1 MQIGIRGKLV
11 LLFVAIKVI
20 PLLLLGWLAWTQ
32 AGNLGQQ
39 LATGVEQLLGT
50 ATRSVNEVG
59 RVAIADAVEALDAR
73 ARDDIERQTTDV
85 AQAIATFLYE
95 RDSDLLLAATLPADP
110 LVYEQFLSARA
121 RNLTRHGE
129 WQLADDNSA
138 WEPLEKNMPQ
148 SADVDWGSDDN
159 ARAFNYQPPYTFT
172 QVRAPLYLEMTFID
186 LLGQEQIKITTS
198 DRVSHQLRDI
208 SDPQN
213 TYIKAERYFSE
224 LQQLEPGDIHVSD
237 VIGAYVGT
245 SVIGPYTPESAAR
258 AGVEFAPHESAY
270 AGKENPLGRRFE
282 GLVRWATPVVQE
294 GEIIGWVTLA
304 LDHDHIMAFT
314 DFIVPTPERY
324 TDITDASSGN
334 YAFIWDHKARSI
346 AHPRH
351 HSIVGYDPETGRP
364 APAWL
369 EDAHYEAWQ
378 ASGLA
383 YEEYLQQVPEF
394 SAQSITKKP
403 SLDQMRAGQI
413 GLDCRYLNFA
423 PQCVGWHN
431 LTQHGGSGSFM
442 ILWSGLWKLTTAA
455 AIPYYT
461 GQYGDTPR
469 GFGFVTIGANVDEFH
484 KPANESRERLDQI
497 VMRADG
503 QMAQLSHATQA
514 AIDQNLGE
522 TARSLTIS
530 TMVMIVLVVLIAIWM
545 ASYMSGRISWL
556 VTGIS
561 RFRRG
566 DRSFRFRGV
575 SRDEL
580 GDLAVSFNEMA
591 DAVGKNLLRLEEE
604 VTQRRETEAEL
615 LAVKANLEDVVAERT
630 RELTEANDRMKGE
643 IVERRAAQEKA
654 HYLAGHDALTGLAN
668 RFEFNE
674 RLLDAVRF
682 ATRKGRCC
690 ALLFFDLDKFK
701 AVNDH
706 YGHGVGD
713 ELLIAVAGMLREVVR
728 DTDVVARLGGDEF
741 AIILNDL
748 KEPESAAVAAQ
759 KVIDMLSQPIQ
770 IADHL
775 IQTGTSIGITT
786 CPGDTQDPEE
796 LLLHADLAMYQAK
809 EEGGSAYHFFIKTMH
824 DEVKQRKLRESELK
838 IALQEQQLTVHYQP
852 RHYCHRRGVSG
863 VEALVRWQHPTQGL
877 LLPEAFL
884 DIAGRCGLLAAI
896 DEYVIT
902 TACHQAREWLDQGLE
917 CGRVAVNLSPSEIA
931 HPNFVARILNVLASS
946 GLPADRLELEITE
959 RAILANS
966 DMAIANL
973 VELRQMGIMIAID
986 DFGTEYSSL
995 KRLIDC
1001 PIDVIKIDRY
1011 FVSHM
1016 DDVKSSAV
1024 IKAIIA
1030 MAKSINLEIVAEG
1043 IEGPMQ
1049 IIKLQVMGCDVLQGF
1064 HIAKP
1069 MPAEMLPEHL
1079 RVNQLRL
1086 TTI

>member
-11 LLFVAIKVI
+11 LLFVAIKVV

-95 RDSDLLLAATLPADP
+95 RDSDLLLAATLPSDP
-110 LVYEQFLSARA
+110 LVYEQFINARA

-129 WQLADDNSA
+129 WQLTADKSS
-138 WEPLEKNMPQ
+138 WEPLVKSKPEPTL
-148 SADVDWGSDDN
+148 VDWGSDDN
-159 ARAFNYQPPYTFT
+159 AKAFNYQPPFAFN

-186 LLGQEQIKITTS
+186 LSGQEQIKITTS
-198 DRVSHQLRDI
+198 DRVSPQLRNI
-208 SDPQN
+208 SVSEN
-213 TYIKAERYFSE
+213 TYIKAEHYFAD
-224 LQQLEPGDIHVSD
+224 LQQLEPGDIYVSD
-237 VIGAYVGT
+237 VIGAYVST
-245 SVIGPYTPESAAR
+245 SVIGPFTPASAAR
-258 AGVEFAPHESAY
+258 AGVEFAPNESAY
-270 AGKENPLGRRFE
+270 AGKENPQGKRFE
-282 GLVRWATPVVQE
+282 GLVRWATPVVQD
-294 GEIIGWVTLA
+294 GEITGWVSLA
-304 LDHDHIMAFT
+304 LDHDHIMSFT

-369 EDAHYEAWQ
+369 EDVHYEAWQ
-378 ASGLA
+378 VSGLA
-383 YEEYLQQVPEF
+383 YEEYLQQLPVF
-394 SAQSITKKP
+394 SSQNLNKRP
-403 SLDQMRAGQI
+403 SLDQMRAGQV

-423 PQCVGWHN
+423 PQCVGWYN

-484 KPANESRERLDQI
+484 KAANESRERLDQI
-497 VMRADG
+497 VMRADE
-503 QMAQLSHATQA
+503 QMAQLSHATEA
-514 AIDQNLGE
+514 AINQNLSE
-522 TARSLTIS
+522 TARSLFLS

-556 VTGIS
+556 VNGIS

-566 DRSFRFRGV
+566 DRLFRFRGV

-580 GDLAVSFNEMA
+580 GDLAISFNEMA
-591 DAVGKNLLRLEEE
+591 DSVSKNLLRLEGE
-604 VTQRRETEAEL
+604 VTQRRETETEL
-615 LAVKANLEDVVAERT
+615 LAVKANLENLVAERT
-630 RELTEANDRMKGE
+630 QALTEANDRMKDE
-643 IVERRAAQEKA
+643 IIERRAAQEKA
-654 HYLAGHDALTGLAN
+654 HYLAGHDTLTGLAN
-668 RFEFNE
+668 RFEFND
-674 RLLDAVRF
+674 RLQDAVRF
-682 ATRKGRCC
+682 AIRQERCC

-713 ELLIAVAGMLREVVR
+713 ALLIKVAGMLREVVR

-748 KEPESAAVAAQ
+748 REAESAAMIAQ
-759 KVIDMLSQPIQ
+759 KVIDMLGQPLQ
-770 IADHL
+770 IAGHL
-775 IQTGTSIGITT
+775 IRTGTSIGITT
-786 CPGDTQDPEE
+786 CPGDTQDPQE

-809 EEGGSAYHFFIKTMH
+809 EDGGNSYHFFIKSMH
-824 DEVKQRKLRESELK
+824 DAVKQRKEREAELK
-838 IALQEQQLTVHYQP
+838 VALQEQQFTVYYQP
-852 RHYCHRRGVSG
+852 RHFCHRRGISG
-863 VEALVRWQHPTQGL
+863 VEALLRWQHPSEGL
-877 LLPEAFL
+877 LLPDDFL
-884 DIAGRCGLLAAI
+884 DIADRSGLLSAI
-896 DEYVIT
+896 DEFVIM
-902 TACHQAREWLDQGLE
+902 TACTQARQWLDQGLE
-917 CGRVAVNLSPSEIA
+917 CGRVAVNLSPNEIA
-931 HPNFVARILNVLASS
+931 HPSFVERILNILECT
-946 GLPADRLELEITE
+946 GLPPGRLELEITE
-959 RAILANS
+959 RAILTNS
-966 DMAIANL
+966 DMAISNL
-973 VELRQMGIMIAID
+973 IELRQKGVMIAID

-1011 FVSHM
+1011 FVSNM
-1016 DDVKSSAV
+1016 DDLKSAAV

-1043 IEGPMQ
+1043 IEEPMQ
-1049 IIKLQVMGCDVLQGF
+1049 IIRLQVMGCDVLQGF

-1069 MPAEMLPEHL
+1069 LPAEKLPEHF
-1079 RVNQLRL
+1079 RVNQLRM

>member
-11 LLFVAIKVI
+11 LLFVAMKVI
-20 PLLLLGWLAWTQ
+20 PLLLLGWFAWTQ
-32 AGNLGQQ
+32 ADNLGMQ
-39 LATGVEQLLGT
+39 LSEGVDQLLGT
-50 ATRSVNEVG
+50 ATRSVDEVG
-59 RVAIADAVEALDAR
+59 RVAIADAVDALDTR

-95 RDSDLLLAATLPADP
+95 RDSDLLLAAALPADATVYDQFVKSRSRH
-110 LVYEQFLSARA
+110 LVRHGQWQLSADQ
-121 RNLTRHGE
+121 NT
-129 WQLADDNSA
+129 
-138 WEPLEKNMPQ
+138 WEPVDTHLPEA
-148 SADVDWGSDDN
+148 SVVDWGSEDN
-159 ARAFNYQPPYTFT
+159 ARAFNYQPPFAFER
-172 QVRAPLYLEMTFID
+172 VSAPLYLEMTFVD
-186 LLGQEQIKITTS
+186 LQGQEQVKITTS
-198 DRVSHQLRDI
+198 DRVSSELRNI
-208 SDPQN
+208 ADPAN
-213 TYIKAERYFSE
+213 TYIKAEHYFSE
-224 LQQLEPGDIHVSD
+224 LQQLQPGEVYVSD
-237 VIGAYVGT
+237 VIGAYVGA
-245 SVIGPYTPESAAR
+245 SVIGPYTPVSAAK
-258 AGVEFAPHESAY
+258 AGVEFAPYESAY
-270 AGKENPLGRRFE
+270 AGKENPVGKRFE
-282 GLVRWATPVVQE
+282 GLVRWAMPVMEE
-294 GEIIGWVTLA
+294 GRMIGWVTLA

-334 YAFIWDHKARSI
+334 YAFIWDHKSRSI

-364 APAWL
+364 APVWL
-369 EDAHYEAWQ
+369 EDAHYDTWQ
-378 ASGLA
+378 SSGLA
-383 YEEYLQQVPEF
+383 YDEFIGLVPEF
-394 SAQSITKKP
+394 LLQSHLKRP
-403 SLDQMRAGQI
+403 ALDQVRAGQV

-431 LTQHGGSGSFM
+431 LTEQGGSGSFM

-455 AIPYYT
+455 AIPYFT
-461 GQYGDTPR
+461 GQYGETPR
-469 GFGFVTIGANVDEFH
+469 GFGFVTIGANVEEFH
-484 KPANESRERLDQI
+484 KAANESKERLDQI
-497 VMRADG
+497 VARADE
-503 QMAQLSHATQA
+503 QMLQLSDATQM

-522 TARSLTIS
+522 TARSLSIS
-530 TMVMIVLVVLIAIWM
+530 TMAMIVVVVVIAIWM

-556 VTGIS
+556 VKGIY

-566 DRSFRFRGV
+566 DRSFRFKEV
-575 SRDEL
+575 SQDEL
-580 GDLAVSFNEMA
+580 GELATSFNEMA
-591 DAVGKNLLRLEEE
+591 DAVGKNLLRLEGE
-604 VTQRRETEAEL
+604 VSQRRQTEAEL
-615 LAVKANLEDVVAERT
+615 LEIKANLENLVSERT
-630 RELTEANDRMKGE
+630 QALTEANDRMKDE
-643 IVERRAAQEKA
+643 IVERSAAQEKA

-748 KEPESAAVAAQ
+748 QEPESAAVAAQ
-759 KVIDMLSQPIQ
+759 KVIDMLSQPIH
-770 IADHL
+770 IAGHL
-775 IQTGTSIGITT
+775 IHTGTSIGITT

-824 DEVKQRKLRESELK
+824 DEVKLRKLRESELK
-838 IALQEQQLTVHYQP
+838 VALQEQQLTVHYQP

-877 LLPEAFL
+877 LLPEEFL
-884 DIAGRCGLLAAI
+884 DIAARSGLLAAI

-902 TACHQAREWLDQGLE
+902 TACYQAREWLDQGLE
-917 CGRVAVNLSPSEIA
+917 CGRVAVNLSPTEIS
-931 HPNFVARILNVLASS
+931 HPDFVTRILNVLASS

-959 RAILANS
+959 RAILTNS
-966 DMAIANL
+966 DLAIANL
-973 VELRQMGIMIAID
+973 VELRQMGVMIAID

-1016 DDVKSSAV
+1016 DDVKSAAV

-1043 IEGPMQ
+1043 IEGAMQ

-1064 HIAKP
+1064 HIARP
-1069 MPAEMLPEHL
+1069 MPAEKLPEHL